1 MPGWAQATAVV
12 PSMPAATMLMKMLLL
27 DSIEISCL
35 NDRSV
40 AMNGFEQGA
49 VNALLQSGISL

>member
-1 MPGWAQATAVV
+1 
-12 PSMPAATMLMKMLLL
+12 MPAATMLMKMLLL

-49 VNALLQSGISL
+49 VNALLRSGISL